1 MLGAMD
7 ELTPFRE
14 LFEYS
19 DQMNRLVL
27 NRAAALPD
35 DALDR
40 PLDLGPGT
48 LRRILIHTHNG
59 ELVWLRRWQGQI
71 ETKWPGES
79 AMLSPEEV
87 LKALELI
94 WPERDA
100 FLASLDPG
108 RLDAEQPYRDSRGT
122 LFRAT
127 LRRMLLQGIV
137 HSIHHRAQ
145 AVNAIRRLGGAAP
158 EVDFIMS
165 VRQPV

>member
-1 MLGAMD
+1 
-7 ELTPFRE
+7 
-14 LFEYS
+14 
-19 DQMNRLVL
+19 
-27 NRAAALPD
+27 
-35 DALDR
+35 
-40 PLDLGPGT
+40 
-48 LRRILIHTHNG
+48 
-59 ELVWLRRWQGQI
+59 
-71 ETKWPGES
+71 
-79 AMLSPEEV
+79 MLSPEEV